1 VPVSQV
7 LVVLITQPQ
16 QFWVFTKHIERG
28 RISETISR
36 DFCRQQDAMRVFKQ
50 CLEHDNIMLSWTTFS
65 HGANFV
71 IISPLADLNLHNFLT
86 GRYEDFDVRHHRFT
100 PLDLLRAI
108 SGVADALEFLHLR
121 LNLRGRKIA
130 CAHVDLR
137 PENILIQWELNGER
151 LSVGRWLLKDFDI
164 ARIKESSEDPGPLA
178 PADFLTQF
186 SLVKLQNN
194 STSFSAPEST
204 TSAPQRVG
212 SERDMWSFG
221 CLLALVLVFAV
232 GGPSLVDSF
241 TKSKDST
248 QLGRAST
255 EYFYMVEDGK
265 AVLKPG
271 VMNWLNSLRIESS
284 ERRWMGRVLDLV
296 FGMIVEV
303 PSDRLNAHQAQ
314 EKLQLIWHEEQ
325 RFIKNRCLWIS
336 PEAPIAVDPESHP
349 RVPDDGLIPIY
360 TPESS
365 APQSKPAFE
374 VEGLIPVNSEDHH
387 YPSGQIPSTPI
398 DDRRG
403 SSSTGYSMPCM
414 GIGQSSYSTIDDRRY
429 SMGIGQSS
437 YSTSDWKSSFVC
449 LITPPRP
456 VRSLI
461 CGGRYAS
468 LSRHTAIVH
477 SFGPEDRWSYRAPK
491 SPGPLQQGSIA
502 PQNIQCP
509 PGFAEWD
516 LASLCSD
523 YIILRAK
530 NNNELKV
537 SIGSTI
543 FLQGLRSIS

>member
-1 VPVSQV
+1 MPVSQV

-71 IISPLADLNLHNFLT
+71 IISPLADLNLHDFLT

-137 PENILIQWELNGER
+137 PENILIQWEMNGER
-151 LSVGRWLLKDFDI
+151 LTVGRWLLKDFDI
-164 ARIKESSEDPGPLA
+164 ARIKEWSEDPGPLA

-186 SLVKLQNN
+186 SLAKLQSN
-194 STSFSAPEST
+194 STPFSAPEST

-265 AVLKPG
+265 PVLKPG

-284 ERRWMGRVLDLV
+284 ECRWMGKVLDLV
-296 FGMIVEV
+296 FGMVVEV

-336 PEAPIAVDPESHP
+336 PEAPIAIDPELHP
-349 RVPDDGLIPIY
+349 RVPDDGLIPIH
-360 TPESS
+360 TPESRS
-365 APQSKPAFE
+365 PRIIFQGPPQSKPAFE

-387 YPSGQIPSTPI
+387 YSRGQIPSTPI

-403 SSSTGYSMPCM
+403 SSSTGYSM
-414 GIGQSSYSTIDDRRY
+414 
-429 SMGIGQSS
+429 GIGQSS
-437 YSTSDWKSSFVC
+437 YSTSDWKSSFVW
-449 LITPPRP
+449 LIAPPRP

-537 SIGSTI
+537 SIRSTI
-543 FLQGLRSIS
+543 FMQGLRSIS